1 MRFGQSQNRSIQK
14 YWKPHQ
20 NTVYWCNLKLA
31 QKRGLQFYQTRSH
44 EIVVLRKRYEKY
56 HKVYQSPRVPR
67 ITLRLNSQ
75 SGLKDQ
81 HDQDARESSNHQSES
96 ELSYGE
102 TCRGNIDYRIPG
114 IPLSVVQQQDTNRTV
129 TIKKLIQKFESHP
142 NKKSFL
148 QDLNKTDK
156 INKFSQES
164 QKLIAD
170 MNNTE
175 IFEHR
180 EASSK
185 RQCPDCSLYWEI
197 GIVYCTCRR
206 CLKPL
211 ESTKKQDKKN

>member
-44 EIVVLRKRYEKY
+44 EIVVLRKRYGKY
-56 HKVYQSPRVPR
+56 HKVYQSPRVHR

-81 HDQDARESSNHQSES
+81 HDQDARESSNQQSES

-129 TIKKLIQKFESHP
+129 TIKKLIQSFESHP

-156 INKFSQES
+156 INKFSPRIAKADRRHEQHGDLRAS
-164 QKLIAD
+164 RSLFQKAV
-170 MNNTE
+170 
-175 IFEHR
+175 
-180 EASSK
+180 
-185 RQCPDCSLYWEI
+185 P
-197 GIVYCTCRR
+197 
-206 CLKPL
+206 
-211 ESTKKQDKKN
+211 